1 MLFTGRP
8 LKKPFLVLVL
18 FVPGVLFADEVYL
31 KDAGS
36 ISGRVVEQNETTV
49 KVDIGDGFISV
60 PAARVE
66 RIEKKPSALDEYEA
80 RAAKLGPQ
88 DVEGWKTLAHW
99 AYQQGYAAQAR
110 QACKKVLA
118 IAPDDADARRALG
131 FVSLDGK
138 WVTLEESY
146 RAKGYVKFDGEWMTP
161 SEAQAAQAAV
171 AADRAK
177 RDAEH
182 RANATENAAVQEQ
195 ARAEKYAE
203 RERYEKEKAEQ
214 LNPPV
219 YWGGWGYGASS
230 WPTQGIDG
238 FWSDK

>member
-1 MLFTGRP
+1 MKSLF
-8 LKKPFLVLVL
+8 LILVL

-49 KVDIGDGFISV
+49 KVDIGDGFIAV
-60 PAARVE
+60 PASRVE
-66 RIEKKPSALDEYEA
+66 RIEKGRSALDEYA
-80 RAAKLGPQ
+80 DRAAKLGPQ
-88 DVEGWKTLAHW
+88 DVEGWKTLARW
-99 AYQQGYAAQAR
+99 ASKEGYPGQAR
-110 QACKKVLA
+110 EACNKVLA
-118 IAPDDADARRALG
+118 IAPNDPDARKALG

-161 SEAQAAQAAV
+161 AEAQAGQAAI
-171 AADRAK
+171 AADRAQ
-177 RDAEH
+177 RDADY
-182 RANATENAAVQEQ
+182 RANAVENAAVQEQ
-195 ARAEKYAE
+195 ARSEKAEE
-203 RERYEKEKAEQ
+203 RARYDKEKAEQ

-219 YWGGWGYGASS
+219 NWGGWGYGVSS
-230 WPTQGIDG
+230 WPTQGTDG

>member
-1 MLFTGRP
+1 
-8 LKKPFLVLVL
+8 LKKLFPILVL

-36 ISGRVVEQNETTV
+36 ISGRVVEQDETTV
-49 KVDIGDGFISV
+49 KVDIGGGFISV

-66 RIEKKPSALDEYEA
+66 RIEKGRTALDEYEE
-80 RAAKLGPQ
+80 RAAKLGPK
-88 DVEGWKTLAHW
+88 DVEGWKTLARW
-99 AYQQGYAAQAR
+99 ASKQGYSAQAR
-110 QACKKVLA
+110 EACQKVLA
-118 IAPDDADARRALG
+118 IAPDDADARKALG

-146 RAKGYVKFDGEWMTP
+146 RAN
-161 SEAQAAQAAV
+161 
-171 AADRAK
+171 
-177 RDAEH
+177 AEQ
-182 RANATENAAVQEQ
+182 NAAVQEQ
-195 ARAEKYAE
+195 ARAEKRAE
-203 RERYEKEKAEQ
+203 QEQYEKEKAEQ

-230 WPTQGIDG
+230 WPTMGTDG

>member
-1 MLFTGRP
+1 
-8 LKKPFLVLVL
+8 LKKLFPILVL
-18 FVPGVLFADEVYL
+18 FVPGVLFADEVFL

-49 KVDIGDGFISV
+49 KVDLGDGFIAV
-60 PAARVE
+60 PASRVE
-66 RIEKKPSALDEYEA
+66 RIVKGRSPLDEYEE

-88 DVEGWKTLAHW
+88 DLEGWKTLARW
-99 AYQQGYAAQAR
+99 ASKQGYPGQAR
-110 QACKKVLA
+110 QACNKALA
-118 IAPDDADARRALG
+118 IAPNDPDVRKALG

-161 SEAQAAQAAV
+161 AEAQAGQAALT
-171 AADRAK
+171 AERAQ
-177 RDAEH
+177 RDADH
-182 RANATENAAVQEQ
+182 RANSQENAAVQDQ
-195 ARAEKYAE
+195 AREEKNAE
-203 RERYEKEKAEQ
+203 RERYRQEKADQ

-219 YWGGWGYGASS
+219 YWGGWGYGAST
-230 WPTQGIDG
+230 WPTVGTDG

>member
-1 MLFTGRP
+1 MKKLFP
-8 LKKPFLVLVL
+8 ILVL

-36 ISGRVVEQNETTV
+36 ISGRVVEQDETTV
-49 KVDIGDGFISV
+49 KVDIGGGFISV

-66 RIEKKPSALDEYEA
+66 RIEKGRTALDEYEE
-80 RAAKLGPQ
+80 RAAKLGPK
-88 DVEGWKTLAHW
+88 DVEGWKTLARW
-99 AYQQGYAAQAR
+99 ASKQGYSAQAR
-110 QACKKVLA
+110 EACQKVLA
-118 IAPDDADARRALG
+118 IAPDDADARKALG

-146 RAKGYVKFDGEWMTP
+146 RAKGYVKYDGEWMTP
-161 SEAQAAQAAV
+161 AEAQAAQAAD
-171 AADRAK
+171 ASDRAK
-177 RDAEH
+177 RNAEY
-182 RANATENAAVQEQ
+182 RANAEQNAAVQEQ
-195 ARAEKYAE
+195 ARAEKRAE
-203 RERYEKEKAEQ
+203 QEQYEKEKAEQ

-230 WPTQGIDG
+230 WPTMGTDG